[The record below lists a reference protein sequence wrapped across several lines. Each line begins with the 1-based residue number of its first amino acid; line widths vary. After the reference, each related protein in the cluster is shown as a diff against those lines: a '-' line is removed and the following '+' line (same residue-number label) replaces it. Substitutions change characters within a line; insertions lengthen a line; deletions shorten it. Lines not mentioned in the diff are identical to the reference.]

1 MSIPP
6 RARLGMLVSRRVIDE
21 CRRTT
26 TGCPG
31 PASVWPPSR
40 RAARVVSTRSAG
52 GTPPPDSR
60 RP

>member
-26 TGCPG
+26 TL
-31 PASVWPPSR
+31 
-40 RAARVVSTRSAG
+40 SA
-52 GTPPPDSR
+52 
-60 RP
+60 

>member
-6 RARLGMLVSRRVIDE
+6 RARLGMLVSRLVVDE

-31 PASVWPPSR
+31 PASV
-40 RAARVVSTRSAG
+40 
-52 GTPPPDSR
+52 
-60 RP
+60 